1 MCVATAWDAG
11 LAMASPDPPAAA
23 PPRSRR
29 RGRRRLL
36 DALSLVLVAAIFGL
50 VLPRIASY
58 REVGEVLGGLGW
70 ATLLGLVAIAV
81 WNLVTYWL
89 VTVAILPALR
99 LREAG
104 VASLGSTAV
113 ANTLPA
119 GAALGMGVTWRMF
132 ASWGVGS
139 EDFALYTLI
148 SGVWNQF
155 VKLGMP
161 LLALALLV
169 AAGNASPPLVT
180 AAVIGV
186 LVLAVAVLALV
197 LVLRS
202 ERLAER
208 VGSVLQRMLDVL
220 FRLIRRPAPARVVAA
235 CVEFRSRAVHVLAAR
250 GWWITLSTVVSH
262 VTLWLVLLL
271 CLRACGVGA
280 GEVPWQESLAA
291 FAFVR
296 LLTALPLTPG
306 GLGVV
311 ELGLTGPLAAGLDA
325 DGAARVAAGVLLYRA
340 LTYVLPIPLG
350 ALSLLWWR
358 LNRSWR
364 LTPVDRA
371 ARRTRHPRL
380 ADVRT

>member
-1 MCVATAWDAG
+1 MVT
-11 LAMASPDPPAAA
+11 PDLPAAA
-23 PPRSRR
+23 PRPRR

-58 REVGEVLGGLGW
+58 REVGEVLGALGW
-70 ATLLGLVAIAV
+70 ATLLGLLAIAV

-89 VTVAILPALR
+89 VTVAILPSLR
-99 LREAG
+99 LREAA
-104 VASLGSTAV
+104 VAALGSTAV
-113 ANTLPA
+113 SNTLPA

-132 ASWGVGS
+132 ASWGVAS
-139 EDFALYTLI
+139 EDFALFTLV

-169 AAGNASPPLVT
+169 TAGNADPALVT

-186 LVLAVAVLALV
+186 AVLAAAVLALV

-208 VGSVLQRMLDVL
+208 VGTVLQRIVDVL
-220 FRLIRRPAPARVVAA
+220 FGLIRRPAPARVAA
-235 CVEFRSRAVHVLAAR
+235 GCVEFRSRAVHVLGAR
-250 GWWITLSTVVSH
+250 GWWITLTTLVSH
-262 VTLWLVLLL
+262 LTLWLVLLVS
-271 CLRACGVGA
+271 LRACGVG
-280 GEVPWQESLAA
+280 GDEVPWQESLAA

-311 ELGLTGPLAAGLDA
+311 ELGLTGPLAAGLGSE
-325 DGAARVAAGVLLYRA
+325 GAARVAAGVLLYRA
-340 LTYVLPIPLG
+340 LTYALPIPLG

-364 LTPVDRA
+364 LTPADRA
-371 ARRTRHPRL
+371 ARRAHHRGL
-380 ADVRT
+380 AGVRA